1 MDEALRQEVRFLTTR
16 LGAIVQEQCGTK
28 TFEAIERLRNLAK
41 QIRKSPDPKLLELKE
56 SAVRE
61 LSGRR
66 ATEVAHAFSLFFH
79 LVNLCEERE
88 RVRRLRA
95 YASQEAGAP
104 MSLRRTF
111 TELRRQR
118 IPLSHFKRVLQAMH
132 IEPVL
137 TAHPTEAKRRSVL
150 NHILRIGRTLDAL
163 PAEFDGARASRP
175 LSREHLAPASS
186 RAELAPSP
194 DVGYT
199 GPNAR
204 ATSAMLKAAAEHAVD
219 PSIEALWLTDEVRE
233 APVTPQ
239 IESENARFYLERTIY
254 DLAGTFWEKF
264 CDELW
269 RYHPTLPE
277 PRPFLSFGSW
287 VGTDR
292 DGNPNVTPATTEEAA
307 DQVRLSILRYYG
319 QCCQRM
325 LGLASFPCRHVPEI
339 KRDLERLMRRF
350 PATRAFREL
359 DQPSELYRRK
369 LRVMMWRLEQT
380 AKRAPG
386 AYRVPE
392 EFTGDARQLERLLA
406 HHPSP
411 RISKLGARRL
421 RVASE
426 VFGFHG
432 ASLDFRTHSFA
443 TRAAAAELLHR
454 LGLPSQPLEAR
465 ILSIKK
471 LLLNPRALTPNVRAI
486 RDHQQNA
493 FSAPTRRVLEEF
505 AALKEI
511 QARDG
516 EVAAHRYILSM
527 TSSAA
532 DLWDVLLLGRQAGLV
547 KVRKGEL
554 SSSFDVIPLFETLD
568 DLEAGPAIMQDLF
581 ADPLYRRILKSRSQ
595 FQEVMLGYSDS
606 VKDGGYVAANWALFR
621 AQKRLASVAEKSGVR
636 LSLFHGKG
644 GTIDRGGGQSHRSI
658 EAQPFAA
665 PGGRLRIT
673 EQGEVI
679 SLKYAN
685 PAIAERNLEQLVT
698 AVLHAHLLHFRGMET
713 EQIPE
718 WENYAQ
724 ELAASSR
731 GFYRE
736 LVYET
741 PGFVSYFRQA
751 TPIDL
756 IERIRLGSRPSR
768 RFQTGNLGDLRAIP
782 WVFAWTQS
790 RHLLPAWYGL
800 GYAIEK
806 FIADH
811 SPNGLQ
817 LLRRMYKGWPFFAIL
832 IGNAEASLAK
842 TDLYIASR
850 YAALVQPPSLAA
862 SIYSR
867 IREEH
872 ERSVRSV
879 LEVSG
884 STRLLERQPVL
895 AESIRLRNPYV
906 DPLNFLQTRFLEKW
920 RRAPDQQPEILH
932 LLQITVGGIA
942 FGMKS
947 TG

>member
-1 MDEALRQEVRFLTTR
+1 MNEPLRQEVRFLTTR
-16 LGAIVQEQCGTK
+16 LGAIVQEQCGVK
-28 TFEAIERLRNLAK
+28 TFEAIERLRKLAK
-41 QIRKSPDPKLLELKE
+41 QIRKKPDPKLLELKE

-61 LSGRR
+61 LSSRR

-95 YASQEAGAP
+95 YAAQEAGAP

-111 TELRRQR
+111 NELRRQQV
-118 IPLSHFKRVLQAMH
+118 PLSHLKRLLRSMH
-132 IEPVL
+132 VEPVL

-150 NHILRIGRTLDAL
+150 NHILRIGRTLEAL
-163 PAEFDGARASRP
+163 HGDPG
-175 LSREHLAPASS
+175 
-186 RAELAPSP
+186 
-194 DVGYT
+194 
-199 GPNAR
+199 
-204 ATSAMLKAAAEHAVD
+204 MLDAAATQAID
-219 PSIEALWLTDEVRE
+219 PWIEALWLTDEVRE
-233 APVTPQ
+233 TPVTPE
-239 IESENARFYLERTIY
+239 IESENARFYLERIIY
-254 DLAGTFWEKF
+254 DLAGSFWEKF
-264 CDELW
+264 CDELH
-269 RYHPTLPE
+269 RYDPSLAE
-277 PRPFLSFGSW
+277 PHPFLSFGSW

-292 DGNPNVTPATTEEAA
+292 DGNPNITPATSKEAA
-307 DQVRLSILRYYG
+307 EQVRRSILSYYHE
-319 QCCQRM
+319 CCRRM

-339 KRDLERLMRRF
+339 KRDLERLMRLF
-350 PATRAFREL
+350 PATWTFREV

-369 LRVMMWRLEQT
+369 LRIMMWRLEQT
-380 AKRAPG
+380 ANRACG
-386 AYRVPE
+386 AYELPE
-392 EFTGDARQLERLLA
+392 EFTSDLQQLERLLA

-421 RVASE
+421 RVASQ
-426 VFGFHG
+426 VFDFHG
-432 ASLDFRTHSFA
+432 ASLDFRTHSDA
-443 TRAAAAELLHR
+443 TRAAASELLR
-454 LGLPSQPLEAR
+454 KQGLASQPLEAR

-471 LLLNPRALTPNVRAI
+471 LLLRPGTSKPPCGPKPSGGGPKVSANVASR
-486 RDHQQNA
+486 RYT

-505 AALKEI
+505 SALKEI
-511 QARDG
+511 QTRDG
-516 EVAAHRYILSM
+516 EAAAHRYILSM
-527 TSSAA
+527 SARVA
-532 DLWDVLLLGRQAGLV
+532 DVWDVLLLGHEAGLV
-547 KVRKGEL
+547 EIRQGEPR
-554 SSSFDVIPLFETLD
+554 SSFDVVPLFETLD
-568 DLEAGPAIMQDLF
+568 DLEAGPGIMQELF
-581 ADPLYRRILKSRSQ
+581 ADPLYRRILKSRQQ

-621 AQKRLASVAEKSGVR
+621 AQKRLASVAERCGVR

-658 EAQPFAA
+658 ESQPFAA

-698 AVLHAHLLHFRGMET
+698 AVLHAHLLHFRGVET
-713 EQIPE
+713 ERIPE
-718 WENYAQ
+718 WEKYAQ
-724 ELAASSR
+724 ELASSSR
-731 GFYRE
+731 AFYRE

-756 IERIRLGSRPSR
+756 IEQIRLGSRPSR
-768 RFQTGNLGDLRAIP
+768 RFRTDDLGDLRAIP

-800 GYAIEK
+800 GYALEK
-806 FIADH
+806 FIRDH
-811 SPNGLQ
+811 APEGLH
-817 LLRRMYKGWPFFAIL
+817 LLRRMYKGWPFFTIL
-832 IGNAEASLAK
+832 INNAEASLAK

-850 YAALVQPPSLAA
+850 YATLVRPPSLAA
-862 SIYSR
+862 SIYGR
-867 IREEH
+867 IAAEY
-872 ERSVRSV
+872 ERSVRTV

-920 RRAPDQQPEILH
+920 RRAPDRQLEILH
-932 LLQITVGGIA
+932 LLQITIGGIA

>member
-16 LGAIVQEQCGTK
+16 LGAIVQEQCGEK
-28 TFEAIERLRNLAK
+28 TFAAIENLRKLAK
-41 QIRKSPDPKLLELKE
+41 QIRQKPDPNLLGVKE

-61 LSGRR
+61 LSPAR
-66 ATEVAHAFSLFFH
+66 ATEIAHAFSLFFH

-88 RVRRLRA
+88 RIRRLRA
-95 YASQEAGAP
+95 YASQESGAP
-104 MSLRRTF
+104 MSLRRTCS
-111 TELRRQR
+111 ELRRQQV
-118 IPLSHFKRVLQAMH
+118 PLSHFKRVLASMH

-150 NHILRIGRTLDAL
+150 NHILRLGRTLEAL
-163 PAEFDGARASRP
+163 QGTLD
-175 LSREHLAPASS
+175 
-186 RAELAPSP
+186 
-194 DVGYT
+194 
-199 GPNAR
+199 
-204 ATSAMLKAAAEHAVD
+204 AAAEQAID
-219 PSIEALWLTDEVRE
+219 PWIEALWLTDEVRE
-233 APVTPQ
+233 TPVTPQ
-239 IESENARFYLERTIY
+239 MESENARFYLERTIY
-254 DLAGTFWEKF
+254 DLAGSFWEKF
-264 CDELW
+264 CDELF
-269 RYHPTLPE
+269 RYDPNLSE
-277 PRPFLSFGSW
+277 PHPFLSFGSW

-292 DGNPNVTPATTEEAA
+292 DGNPNVTPATSKDAA
-307 DQVRLSILRYYG
+307 AEVRQSILRYYHER
-319 QCCQRM
+319 CRRM

-339 KRDLERLMRRF
+339 ERDLDRLMRRF
-350 PATRAFREL
+350 PATRAFRQV

-380 AKRAPG
+380 VIRAHG
-386 AYRVPE
+386 AYRLPE
-392 EFTGDARQLERLLA
+392 EFTRDLRQLERLLA

-411 RISKLGARRL
+411 RISKFGARRL
-421 RVASE
+421 RVASQ

-432 ASLDFRTHSFA
+432 ASLDFRTHSYA
-443 TRAAAAELLHR
+443 TRAAAAELLHKQ
-454 LGLPSQPLEAR
+454 GLASQPPEAR
-465 ILSIKK
+465 VLSIKR
-471 LLLNPRALTPNVRAI
+471 LLLKTP
-486 RDHQQNA
+486 QQNT
-493 FSAPTRRVLEEF
+493 FSAPTRRILEEF
-505 AALKEI
+505 GALKEI
-511 QARDG
+511 QTRDG
-516 EVAAHRYILSM
+516 EAAAHHYILSM

-532 DLWDVLLLGRQAGLV
+532 DVWDVLLLGRQAGLV
-547 KVRKGEL
+547 EFRKGEPR
-554 SSSFDVIPLFETLD
+554 SSFDVIPLFETLD
-568 DLEAGPAIMQDLF
+568 DLEAGPGIMQELF
-581 ADPLYRRILKSRSQ
+581 ADPLYRRILSSRDE

-606 VKDGGYVAANWALFR
+606 VKDGGYVAANWALFL
-621 AQKRLASVAEKSGVR
+621 AQKKLAGVAEKCGVR

-698 AVLHAHLLHFRGMET
+698 AVLHAHLLHFRRVEA

-718 WENYAQ
+718 WEKHAQ

-731 GFYRE
+731 AFYRQ

-751 TPIDL
+751 TPMDL

-768 RFQTGNLGDLRAIP
+768 RFRTDNLRDLRAIP

-800 GYAIEK
+800 GFALGK
-806 FIADH
+806 FIVDH
-811 SPNGLQ
+811 APHGLH
-817 LLRRMYKGWPFFAIL
+817 LLRRMYHGWPFFTIL
-832 IGNAEASLAK
+832 INNAEASLAK

-850 YAALVQPPSLAA
+850 YASLVRPRNLAA
-862 SIYSR
+862 SIFGR
-867 IREEH
+867 IQEEY
-872 ERSVRSV
+872 ERSVRGV

-884 STRLLERQPVL
+884 STQLLERQPVL

>member
-1 MDEALRQEVRFLTTR
+1 MNEPLRQEVRFLTTR
-16 LGAIVQEQCGTK
+16 LGAIVREQCGAK
-28 TFEAIERLRNLAK
+28 TFEAIEHLRKLAK
-41 QIRKSPDPKLLELKE
+41 QIRQNPDPKLLGVKE
-56 SAVRE
+56 SAVRD
-61 LSGRR
+61 LSSRR

-104 MSLRRTF
+104 MSLRLTF
-111 TELRRQR
+111 NELRRQQV
-118 IPLSHFKRVLQAMH
+118 PLSHLKQVLASMH

-150 NHILRIGRTLDAL
+150 NHILRIGRTLEAWHGALDAG
-163 PAEFDGARASRP
+163 AEQAI
-175 LSREHLAPASS
+175 
-186 RAELAPSP
+186 
-194 DVGYT
+194 
-199 GPNAR
+199 
-204 ATSAMLKAAAEHAVD
+204 D
-219 PSIEALWLTDEVRE
+219 PWIEALWLTDEVRE
-233 APVTPQ
+233 TPVTPQ
-239 IESENARFYLERTIY
+239 VESENARFFLERTIY
-254 DLAGTFWEKF
+254 DLAGSFWEKF
-264 CDELW
+264 CDELC
-269 RYHPTLPE
+269 RYGPDLSE
-277 PRPFLSFGSW
+277 PHPFLSFGSW

-292 DGNPNVTPATTEEAA
+292 DGNPNVTPDTSKEAA
-307 DQVRLSILRYYG
+307 EEVRRSILRYYREG
-319 QCCQRM
+319 CRRM

-339 KRDLERLMRRF
+339 KRDLDRLLRRF
-350 PATRAFREL
+350 PATRAFREV

-380 AKRAPG
+380 VDRASG
-386 AYRVPE
+386 AYKLPE
-392 EFTGDARQLERLLA
+392 EFTRDLRQLERLLA
-406 HHPSP
+406 RHPSP

-421 RVASE
+421 RVASQ

-432 ASLDFRTHSFA
+432 ASLDFRTHAYA
-443 TRAAAAELLHR
+443 TRAAAEELLR
-454 LGLPSQPLEAR
+454 KQGLPFQPLEAR
-465 ILSIKK
+465 VLSIKR
-471 LLLNPRALTPNVRAI
+471 LLLKPRTSKREGGVARTP
-486 RDHQQNA
+486 QQNT
-493 FSAPTRRVLEEF
+493 FSAPTRRALEEF
-505 AALKEI
+505 SALKVI
-511 QARDG
+511 QTRDG
-516 EVAAHRYILSM
+516 EAAAHRYILSM

-532 DLWDVLLLGRQAGLV
+532 DVWDVLLLGRHAGLV
-547 KVRKGEL
+547 EIRKGEPQ
-554 SSSFDVIPLFETLD
+554 SSFDVIPLFETLD
-568 DLEAGPAIMQDLF
+568 DLEAGPGIMQELF
-581 ADPLYRRILKSRSQ
+581 ADPLYRGILKSRHG

-606 VKDGGYVAANWALFR
+606 VKDGGYVAANWGLFR
-621 AQKRLASVAEKSGVR
+621 AQKRLASVAEKCGVR

-698 AVLHAHLLHFRGMET
+698 AVLHAHLLHFRRVEAD
-713 EQIPE
+713 QIPE

-731 GFYRE
+731 ALYRE
-736 LVYET
+736 LVHET

-768 RFQTGNLGDLRAIP
+768 RFHTDNLGDLRAIP

-800 GYAIEK
+800 GFALQE
-806 FIADH
+806 FIQAH
-811 SPNGLQ
+811 APNGLH
-817 LLRRMYKGWPFFAIL
+817 LLRRMYKGWPFFTIL
-832 IGNAEASLAK
+832 INNAEASLAK

-850 YAALVQPPSLAA
+850 YAALVRPPSLAR
-862 SIYSR
+862 SIFGR
-867 IREEH
+867 IREEY
-872 ERSVRSV
+872 ERSVRGV

>member
-1 MDEALRQEVRFLTTR
+1 MHEALRQEVRFLTTR
-16 LGAIVQEQCGTK
+16 LGAIVREQCGAR
-28 TFEAIERLRNLAK
+28 TFDAIERLRKLAK
-41 QIRKSPDPKLLELKE
+41 QVRQNPDPKLLQLNE

-61 LSGRR
+61 LSSGR

-95 YASQEAGAP
+95 YASQEVGAP

-111 TELRRQR
+111 SELHRQQ
-118 IPLSHFKRVLQAMH
+118 IPPSHFKRVLASMH

-150 NHILRIGRTLDAL
+150 NHILRIGRTLEAWHGDLDAT
-163 PAEFDGARASRP
+163 AERAI
-175 LSREHLAPASS
+175 
-186 RAELAPSP
+186 
-194 DVGYT
+194 
-199 GPNAR
+199 
-204 ATSAMLKAAAEHAVD
+204 D
-219 PSIEALWLTDEVRE
+219 PWIEALWLTDEVRE
-233 APVTPQ
+233 TPVTPQ

-254 DLAGTFWEKF
+254 DLAGSFWEKF
-264 CDELW
+264 CDELY
-269 RYHPTLPE
+269 RYDPDLSE
-277 PRPFLSFGSW
+277 PQPFLSFGSW

-292 DGNPNVTPATTEEAA
+292 DGNPRITPATSMDAAEE
-307 DQVRLSILRYYG
+307 VRQNILRYYHES
-319 QCCQRM
+319 CRRM
-325 LGLASFPCRHVPEI
+325 LGLASFPCHHVPEI
-339 KRDLERLMRRF
+339 KRDLNRLMRRY
-350 PATRAFREL
+350 PETRAFREV

-369 LRVMMWRLEQT
+369 LRVMMWRLDQT
-380 AKRAPG
+380 RTRARG
-386 AYRVPE
+386 AYRLP
-392 EFTGDARQLERLLA
+392 DALTCDLRQLERLLA
-406 HHPSP
+406 CHPSP
-411 RISKLGARRL
+411 RISKLGAGRL
-421 RVASE
+421 RVASQ

-432 ASLDFRTHSFA
+432 ASLDFRTHSSV
-443 TRAAAAELLHR
+443 TRAAADELLR
-454 LGLPSQPLEAR
+454 KQGLPSQPLEVRAV
-465 ILSIKK
+465 SIKR
-471 LLLNPRALTPNVRAI
+471 LLLEAP
-486 RDHQQNA
+486 QQNT
-493 FSAPTRRVLEEF
+493 FSGPTRRVLEEF
-505 AALKEI
+505 SALKEI
-511 QARDG
+511 QTRDG
-516 EVAAHRYILSM
+516 EPAAHRYILSM

-532 DLWDVLLLGRQAGLV
+532 DIWDVLLLGRQAGLLV
-547 KVRKGEL
+547 VRKGEPH
-554 SSSFDVIPLFETLD
+554 SAFDVIPLFETLD
-568 DLEAGPAIMQDLF
+568 DLEAGPGILQDLF
-581 ADPLYRRILKSRSQ
+581 ADPLYRRILKSRNE

-621 AQKRLASVAEKSGVR
+621 AQKRLAGVAEKCGVR

-698 AVLHAHLLHFRGMET
+698 AVLHAHLLHFRRVKVD
-713 EQIPE
+713 QIPE
-718 WENYAQ
+718 WEKLAQ
-724 ELAASSR
+724 ELADRSCA
-731 GFYRE
+731 FYRE
-736 LVYET
+736 LVDET

-768 RFQTGNLGDLRAIP
+768 RFHTDNLRDLRAIP

-800 GYAIEK
+800 GYALQE
-806 FIADH
+806 FMRDH
-811 SPNGLQ
+811 APHGPH
-817 LLRRMYKGWPFFAIL
+817 LLRRMYMGWPFFNIL
-832 IGNAEASLAK
+832 INNAEASLAK

-850 YAALVQPPSLAA
+850 YAALVRPRSLAE
-862 SIYSR
+862 SIFGR
-867 IREEH
+867 IREEY
-872 ERSVRSV
+872 ERSVRGV

-884 STRLLERQPVL
+884 STQLLERQPVL

-906 DPLNFLQTRFLEKW
+906 DPLNFLQTRFLQKW
-920 RRAPDQQPEILH
+920 RTARDHQPEILH

>member
-16 LGAIVQEQCGTK
+16 LGAIVQEQCGEK
-28 TFEAIERLRNLAK
+28 TFAAIENLRKLAK
-41 QIRKSPDPKLLELKE
+41 QIRQKPDPKLLEVKE
-56 SAVRE
+56 SAVRA
-61 LSGRR
+61 LSPAR
-66 ATEVAHAFSLFFH
+66 ATEIAHAFSLFFH

-88 RVRRLRA
+88 RIRRLSA
-95 YASQEAGAP
+95 YASQESGAP
-104 MSLRRTF
+104 MSLRRTC
-111 TELRRQR
+111 TELRRQQV
-118 IPLSHFKRVLQAMH
+118 PLSHLKRVLASMH

-150 NHILRIGRTLDAL
+150 NHILRLGRTLEAL
-163 PAEFDGARASRP
+163 QGP
-175 LSREHLAPASS
+175 L
-186 RAELAPSP
+186 
-194 DVGYT
+194 D
-199 GPNAR
+199 
-204 ATSAMLKAAAEHAVD
+204 AAAEQAID
-219 PSIEALWLTDEVRE
+219 PWIEALWLTDEVRE
-233 APVTPQ
+233 TPVTPQ
-239 IESENARFYLERTIY
+239 MESENARFYLERTIY
-254 DLAGTFWEKF
+254 DLAGSFWEKF
-264 CDELW
+264 CDELF
-269 RYHPTLPE
+269 RYDPNLSE
-277 PRPFLSFGSW
+277 PHPFLSFGSW

-292 DGNPNVTPATTEEAA
+292 DGNPNVTPATSKDAA
-307 DQVRLSILRYYG
+307 AEGRQSILRYYHER
-319 QCCQRM
+319 CRRM

-339 KRDLERLMRRF
+339 ERDLDRLMRRF
-350 PATRAFREL
+350 PATRAFRKV

-380 AKRAPG
+380 MNRAHG

-392 EFTGDARQLERLLA
+392 EFTRDLRQLERLLA

-421 RVASE
+421 RVASQ

-432 ASLDFRTHSFA
+432 ASLDFRTHSYA

-454 LGLPSQPLEAR
+454 QGLPSQPLEAR
-465 ILSIKK
+465 VLSIKGLFLK
-471 LLLNPRALTPNVRAI
+471 PRTSRPEVRAT
-486 RDHQQNA
+486 RAPQQST
-493 FSAPTRRVLEEF
+493 FSAPTRRILEEF

-511 QARDG
+511 QTRDG
-516 EVAAHRYILSM
+516 EAAAHRYILSM

-532 DLWDVLLLGRQAGLV
+532 DIWDVLLLARQAGLV
-547 KVRKGEL
+547 EVRKGEPR
-554 SSSFDVIPLFETLD
+554 SSFDVIPLFETLD
-568 DLEAGPAIMQDLF
+568 DLEAGPGIMQELF
-581 ADPLYRRILKSRSQ
+581 ADPFYRRILSSRQ
-595 FQEVMLGYSDS
+595 EFQEVMLGYSDS
-606 VKDGGYVAANWALFR
+606 VKDGGYVAANWALFL
-621 AQKRLASVAEKSGVR
+621 AQKKLAGVAEKCGVR

-698 AVLHAHLLHFRGMET
+698 AVLHAHLLHFRGVKAE
-713 EQIPE
+713 EIPE
-718 WENYAQ
+718 WEKHAQ

-731 GFYRE
+731 AFYRQ

-741 PGFVSYFRQA
+741 PGFISYFRQA
-751 TPIDL
+751 TPMDL

-768 RFQTGNLGDLRAIP
+768 RFHTDNLRDLRAIP

-800 GYAIEK
+800 GYALQK
-806 FIADH
+806 FIDDH
-811 SPNGLQ
+811 PSHGLH
-817 LLRRMYKGWPFFAIL
+817 LLRRIYHGWPFFTIL
-832 IGNAEASLAK
+832 INNAEASLAK

-850 YAALVQPPSLAA
+850 YASLVRPRNLAA
-862 SIYSR
+862 SIFGR
-867 IREEH
+867 IREEY
-872 ERSVRSV
+872 ERSVRGV

-884 STRLLERQPVL
+884 STHLLERQPVL

>member
-1 MDEALRQEVRFLTTR
+1 MNEPLRQEVRFLTTR
-16 LGAIVQEQCGTK
+16 LGAIVQEQCGAK
-28 TFEAIERLRNLAK
+28 TFEAIEHLRKLAK
-41 QIRKSPDPKLLELKE
+41 QIRQNPDPKLLEAKE

-61 LSGRR
+61 LSSAR

-95 YASQEAGAP
+95 YASQQTGAP
-104 MSLRRTF
+104 MSLRLTF
-111 TELRRQR
+111 NELRRQHVPR
-118 IPLSHFKRVLQAMH
+118 THLKEVLASMH

-150 NHILRIGRTLDAL
+150 NHLLRIARTLEAWPGALDA
-163 PAEFDGARASRP
+163 
-175 LSREHLAPASS
+175 
-186 RAELAPSP
+186 
-194 DVGYT
+194 T
-199 GPNAR
+199 
-204 ATSAMLKAAAEHAVD
+204 AAQAID
-219 PSIEALWLTDEVRE
+219 PWIEALWLTDEVRE
-233 APVTPQ
+233 TPVTPQ

-254 DLAGTFWEKF
+254 DLAGSFWEKF
-264 CDELW
+264 CDELY
-269 RYHPTLPE
+269 RYDPNIPE
-277 PRPFLSFGSW
+277 PHPFLRFGSW

-292 DGNPNVTPATTEEAA
+292 DGNPNVTPATSKEAA
-307 DQVRLSILRYYG
+307 EEVRRSILRYYRER
-319 QCCQRM
+319 CRRM
-325 LGLASFPCRHVPEI
+325 LGLVSFPCRRVPEI
-339 KRDLERLMRRF
+339 ERDLAQLMRCF
-350 PATRAFREL
+350 PAIRAFRKV

-369 LRVMMWRLEQT
+369 LRVMMWRLDQT
-380 AKRAPG
+380 VDRARG
-386 AYRVPE
+386 AYRLPE
-392 EFTGDARQLERLLA
+392 EFTRDLRQIERLLA
-406 HHPSP
+406 RHPSP
-411 RISKLGARRL
+411 RISKLGARRF
-421 RVASE
+421 RVASQ
-426 VFGFHG
+426 VFRFHG

-443 TRAAAAELLHR
+443 TRAAVDELLGKQ
-454 LGLPSQPLEAR
+454 GLPCQPLEAR
-465 ILSIKK
+465 VLSIKT
-471 LLLNPRALTPNVRAI
+471 LLLKPRSLKPDNT
-486 RDHQQNA
+486 
-493 FSAPTRRVLEEF
+493 FSEPTRGVLEEF
-505 AALKEI
+505 SALKEI
-511 QARDG
+511 QTRDG
-516 EVAAHRYILSM
+516 EAAAHHYILSM

-532 DLWDVLLLGRQAGLV
+532 DVWDVLLLGRQAGLV
-547 KVRKGEL
+547 EIRQGEPQ
-554 SSSFDVIPLFETLD
+554 SSFDVIPLFETLD
-568 DLEAGPAIMQDLF
+568 DLEAGPGIMQALF
-581 ADPLYRRILKSRSQ
+581 ADPLYRKILKSRRE

-621 AQKRLASVAEKSGVR
+621 AQKRLASVGEQCGVR

-698 AVLHAHLLHFRGMET
+698 AVLHAHLLHFRRVEAD
-713 EQIPE
+713 QIPE

-731 GFYRE
+731 AFYRE
-736 LVYET
+736 LVHET
-741 PGFVSYFRQA
+741 PEFVSYFRQA

-768 RFQTGNLGDLRAIP
+768 RFRTENLDDLRAIP

-800 GYAIEK
+800 GFALQE
-806 FIADH
+806 FAQDH
-811 SPNGLQ
+811 APNGLH
-817 LLRRMYKGWPFFAIL
+817 LLRRMYKGWPFFTIL
-832 IGNAEASLAK
+832 INNAEASLAK

-850 YAALVQPPSLAA
+850 YAALVRPQSLAQR
-862 SIYSR
+862 IFGR
-867 IREEH
+867 IRQEY
-872 ERSVRSV
+872 ERSVHGV

-884 STRLLERQPVL
+884 SSRLLERQPVL

>member
-1 MDEALRQEVRFLTTR
+1 MDESLRQEVRFLTTR
-16 LGAIVQEQCGTK
+16 LGAIVQEQCGAK
-28 TFEAIERLRNLAK
+28 TFQAIEHLRKLAK
-41 QIRKSPDPKLLELKE
+41 QIRKSHDPKLLELKE

-61 LSGRR
+61 LSSRR

-111 TELRRQR
+111 NELGRQQV
-118 IPLSHFKRVLQAMH
+118 PLSYLRCVLRAMH
-132 IEPVL
+132 IGPVL
-137 TAHPTEAKRRSVL
+137 TAHPTEAKRRSIL
-150 NHILRIGRTLDAL
+150 NHILRIGRTLEAWQGALDAS
-163 PAEFDGARASRP
+163 AEQAI
-175 LSREHLAPASS
+175 
-186 RAELAPSP
+186 
-194 DVGYT
+194 
-199 GPNAR
+199 
-204 ATSAMLKAAAEHAVD
+204 D
-219 PSIEALWLTDEVRE
+219 PWIEALWLTDEVRE
-233 APVTPQ
+233 TPVTPQ
-239 IESENARFYLERTIY
+239 VESENARFFLERTIY
-254 DLAGTFWEKF
+254 DLAGSFWEKF
-264 CDELW
+264 CDELC
-269 RYHPTLPE
+269 RYDPDLPE
-277 PRPFLSFGSW
+277 PHPFLSFGSW

-292 DGNPNVTPATTEEAA
+292 DGNPNVTPATSKEAA
-307 DQVRLSILRYYG
+307 EEVRSSILRYYHES
-319 QCCQRM
+319 CRRM
-325 LGLASFPCRHVPEI
+325 LGLASFPCRDVPEI
-339 KRDLERLMRRF
+339 KRDLDRLMRRF
-350 PATRAFREL
+350 PATRAFREV

-369 LRVMMWRLEQT
+369 LRIMMWRLDQT
-380 AKRAPG
+380 VRRVRG
-386 AYRVPE
+386 AYRLPE
-392 EFTGDARQLERLLA
+392 EFTADLRQLERLLA

-421 RVASE
+421 RVASQ

-432 ASLDFRTHSFA
+432 VSLDFRTHSYA
-443 TRAAAAELLHR
+443 TRAAAAELLHKQ
-454 LGLPSQPLEAR
+454 GLPSQPLEAR
-465 ILSIKK
+465 VLSIKE
-471 LLLNPRALTPNVRAI
+471 LLQKPRTPTPPWGPKPSGGGAEVRATYAS
-486 RDHQQNA
+486 RRNTL
-493 FSAPTRRVLEEF
+493 SASTRRVLEEF
-505 AALKEI
+505 SALKEI

-516 EVAAHRYILSM
+516 EAAAHRYILSM
-527 TSSAA
+527 TACVA
-532 DLWDVLLLGRQAGLV
+532 DVWDVLLLGREAGLV
-547 KVRKGEL
+547 EIRKGEPH
-554 SSSFDVIPLFETLD
+554 SSFDVIPLFETLD
-568 DLEAGPAIMQDLF
+568 DLEAGPGIMEALF
-581 ADPLYRRILKSRSQ
+581 RDPLYRRILKSRNQ

-621 AQKRLASVAEKSGVR
+621 AQKRLASVAEKCGVR

-698 AVLHAHLLHFRGMET
+698 AVLHAHLLHFRGVET

-718 WENYAQ
+718 WEKYAQ
-724 ELAASSR
+724 ELASSSR
-731 GFYRE
+731 AFYRE

-768 RFQTGNLGDLRAIP
+768 RFHTDNLGDLRAIP

-800 GYAIEK
+800 GCALEK

-811 SPNGLQ
+811 ASNGLN
-817 LLRRMYKGWPFFAIL
+817 LLRRMYKGWPFFTIL
-832 IGNAEASLAK
+832 IDNAEASLAK

-850 YAALVQPPSLAA
+850 YAALVQPQKLGA
-862 SIYSR
+862 SVFGR
-867 IREEH
+867 IREEY
-872 ERSVRSV
+872 ERSIRGV

-906 DPLNFLQTRFLEKW
+906 DPLNFLQTRFLERW
-920 RRAPDQQPEILH
+920 RRAPDQQPDILH

>member
-1 MDEALRQEVRFLTTR
+1 MRLCGRPWNKHSATRLELLMDEALRQEVRFLTTR
-16 LGAIVQEQCGTK
+16 LGAIVQEQCGEK
-28 TFEAIERLRNLAK
+28 TFAAIENLRKLAK
-41 QIRKSPDPKLLELKE
+41 QIRQKPDPKLLEVKE

-61 LSGRR
+61 LSPAR
-66 ATEVAHAFSLFFH
+66 ATEIAHAFSLFFH

-88 RVRRLRA
+88 RIRRLRA
-95 YASQEAGAP
+95 YASQESGAP
-104 MSLRRTF
+104 MSLRRTC
-111 TELRRQR
+111 TELRRQQV
-118 IPLSHFKRVLQAMH
+118 PLSHFKRVLASMH

-137 TAHPTEAKRRSVL
+137 TAHPTEAKRRSVV
-150 NHILRIGRTLDAL
+150 NHILRLGRTLEAL
-163 PAEFDGARASRP
+163 QGTLD
-175 LSREHLAPASS
+175 
-186 RAELAPSP
+186 
-194 DVGYT
+194 
-199 GPNAR
+199 
-204 ATSAMLKAAAEHAVD
+204 AAAERAID
-219 PSIEALWLTDEVRE
+219 PWIEALWLTDEVRE
-233 APVTPQ
+233 TPVTPQ
-239 IESENARFYLERTIY
+239 MESENARFYLERTIY
-254 DLAGTFWEKF
+254 DLAGSFWEKF
-264 CDELW
+264 CDELF
-269 RYHPTLPE
+269 RYDPNLSE
-277 PRPFLSFGSW
+277 PHPFLSFGSW

-292 DGNPNVTPATTEEAA
+292 DGNPNITPATSKDAA
-307 DQVRLSILRYYG
+307 AEVRQSILRYYHER
-319 QCCQRM
+319 CRRM
-325 LGLASFPCRHVPEI
+325 LGLASFPCRHVPEME
-339 KRDLERLMRRF
+339 RDLDRLMRRF
-350 PATRAFREL
+350 PATRAFREV

-380 AKRAPG
+380 VNRAHG
-386 AYRVPE
+386 AYRLPE
-392 EFTGDARQLERLLA
+392 EFTRDLRQLERLLA

-421 RVASE
+421 RVASQ

-432 ASLDFRTHSFA
+432 ASLDFRTLSYA
-443 TRAAAAELLHR
+443 TRAAAAELLHKQ
-454 LGLPSQPLEAR
+454 GLPSQPLEAR
-465 ILSIKK
+465 VLSIKR
-471 LLLNPRALTPNVRAI
+471 LLLKTP
-486 RDHQQNA
+486 QQNT
-493 FSAPTRRVLEEF
+493 FSVPTRRILEEF
-505 AALKEI
+505 GALKEI
-511 QARDG
+511 QTRDG
-516 EVAAHRYILSM
+516 EAAAHRYILSM

-532 DLWDVLLLGRQAGLV
+532 DVWDVLLLGRQAGLV
-547 KVRKGEL
+547 EVRKGEPR
-554 SSSFDVIPLFETLD
+554 SSFDVIPLFETLD
-568 DLEAGPAIMQDLF
+568 DLEAGPGIMQELF
-581 ADPLYRRILKSRSQ
+581 ADPLYRRILSSREE

-606 VKDGGYVAANWALFR
+606 VKDGGYVAANWALFL
-621 AQKRLASVAEKSGVR
+621 AQKKLAGVAEKCGVR

-685 PAIAERNLEQLVT
+685 PDIAERNLEQLVT
-698 AVLHAHLLHFRGMET
+698 AVLHAHLLHFRRVEA

-718 WENYAQ
+718 WEKHAQ

-731 GFYRE
+731 AFYRQ

-741 PGFVSYFRQA
+741 PGFISYFRQA
-751 TPIDL
+751 TPMDL

-768 RFQTGNLGDLRAIP
+768 RFHTDNLRDLRAIP

-800 GYAIEK
+800 GFALGK
-806 FIADH
+806 FIVDH
-811 SPNGLQ
+811 APNGLH
-817 LLRRMYKGWPFFAIL
+817 LLRRMYHGWPFFTIL
-832 IGNAEASLAK
+832 INNAEASLAK

-850 YAALVQPPSLAA
+850 YASLVRPRNLAA
-862 SIYSR
+862 SIFGR
-867 IREEH
+867 IREEY
-872 ERSVRSV
+872 ERSVRGV

-884 STRLLERQPVL
+884 STQLLERQPVL